1 MMKALALSFGDY
13 VMFEPLTS
21 GKLIKKSDVIDN
33 VFFSAFFTQ
42 DDSSISLEDKSSNA
56 GEEYLRS
63 IKEETLRLIAL
74 CHSSG

>member
-21 GKLIKKSDVIDN
+21 GKLIKKSDFIDN